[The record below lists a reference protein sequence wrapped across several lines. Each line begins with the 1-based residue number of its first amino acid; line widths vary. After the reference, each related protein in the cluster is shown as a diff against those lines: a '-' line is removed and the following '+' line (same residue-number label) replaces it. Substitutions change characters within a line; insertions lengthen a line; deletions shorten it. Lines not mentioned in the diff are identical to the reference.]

1 MSPTKNIKNK
11 INYNKING
19 FTLVELMVTVSIIG
33 IIVAIAYPNFQQM
46 LYKMEAKR
54 LQNIIET
61 TINQAKATSYM
72 HHKQVFMCFLDKLG
86 KCNRNGNQQ
95 LILFFDKNSNNK
107 FDPNIDKL
115 INANKLQLKYAKTY
129 FRVSLGR
136 HYSRFSADTGMPR
149 GFFGRIEYC
158 PLADNN
164 LNKYKMTFNQLGII
178 RFKANSLER
187 TKCL

>member
-1 MSPTKNIKNK
+1 MSPYKLSTNKN
-11 INYNKING
+11 NYNKIKG
-19 FTLVELMVTVSIIG
+19 FTLIELMITVAILA
-33 IIVAIAYPNFQQM
+33 IIVALAYPSFQQM

-54 LQNIIET
+54 INNMIET

-72 HHKQVFMCFLDKLG
+72 HHKRVFMCFLDKLG

-95 LILFFDKNSNNK
+95 LILFFDKNRNNK
-107 FDPNIDKL
+107 FDSATDSVIQMNDL
-115 INANKLQLKYAKTY
+115 NLKYAKMY

-149 GFFGRIEYC
+149 GFFGRVEYC
-158 PLADNN
+158 PLENDN

-178 RFKANSLER
+178 RFVPNSVKR